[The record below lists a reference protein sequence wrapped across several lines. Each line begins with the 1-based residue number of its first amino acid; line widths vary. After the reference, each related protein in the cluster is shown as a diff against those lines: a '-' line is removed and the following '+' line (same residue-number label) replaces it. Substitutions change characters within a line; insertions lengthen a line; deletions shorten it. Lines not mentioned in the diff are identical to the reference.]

1 VGWLLQGQWGIIEI
15 YGSVSFAIISVDV
28 HIRVYA
34 AIGVRLCQRCN
45 VRLWIDA
52 GVQVEARVVI
62 ADFDVLFGHV
72 HIEVD
77 FSFSTNIHWETT
89 LAAQT
94 LKQLAAATSP
104 LNWSRGFKHYPAPV
118 ALPLYF
124 YFEPSIVG
132 GKLASVALLALETSP
147 ATSSGTAP
155 RMPTDDLIEAFVA
168 WTLTA

>member
-1 VGWLLQGQWGIIEI
+1 
-15 YGSVSFAIISVDV
+15 
-28 HIRVYA
+28 
-34 AIGVRLCQRCN
+34 
-45 VRLWIDA
+45 
-52 GVQVEARVVI
+52 VQVEARVVI

-147 ATSSGTAP
+147 ATSSGDCAQNA
-155 RMPTDDLIEAFVA
+155 D
-168 WTLTA
+168 